1 MADFHISRGTPVERP
16 RRVSVAGLV
25 NVAGAVTSLALLGG
39 IGVWGYGMVMRDVS
53 GVPVVRALEGPM
65 REAPEDPGG
74 QPAAHQGLAVNKVAG
89 EGTAAPPP
97 DRVIIAPQPLD
108 LMAEDAMRPAPA
120 PAHGIPV
127 PRPQPAGVHL
137 AVLREEVAD
146 APPPAPASA
155 PASARIPA
163 VGGGL
168 GQSLRPRI
176 RPASAD
182 PVAFALA
189 AAMAA
194 PAAREV
200 EPDNLPVGTRLAQL
214 GAFDSAEVA
223 RAEWERLSALL
234 GDLLEGKSP
243 VVQRAESGGRVF
255 YRLRAAGFEDLADAR
270 RFCSAMQAEKAEC
283 IPVVTR

>member
-1 MADFHISRGTPVERP
+1 MADFHISGGTPVHGP

-25 NVAGAVTSLALLGG
+25 NVAGAVISLALLGG

-146 APPPAPASA
+146 APPVPASA
-155 PASARIPA
+155 PAPARIPA
-163 VGGGL
+163 VSGGL

-194 PAAREV
+194 PTAREV

-234 GDLLEGKSP
+234 GDLLEGKSR